1 MRLIHTADWHL
12 GRLLHNVRLTR
23 DQETVLTQLIDL
35 VADVRPAAVLLA
47 GDIYDRAVP
56 PPRPSSCSTTSSASS
71 CSAST
76 SPW

>member
-47 GDIYDRAVP
+47 GDIYDRADDAAPAAAGAGGEPSAP
-56 PPRPSSCSTTSSASS
+56 PAS
-71 CSAST
+71 
-76 SPW
+76 